1 MRSNTSTLLRTGAV
15 TPMVL
20 AAAMCFAG
28 VANAAT
34 SVNWSCQG
42 TVAGVAQTSSMTT
55 SVDGTTVPTGSVT
68 AGSPLAITLI
78 PGASSVPASASGF
91 TVQNISNLKM
101 LIPVPANSTF
111 VSTSIS
117 GGSVP
122 GGAPSVALVG
132 SNVVLTVPGPING
145 GTSFTPPAV
154 TINVTAN
161 APGTI
166 TSKYAGT
173 SYSSPGMTMTTRV
186 TVPIIGGTNVATSCY
201 PNPSPTL
208 TTTNVT

>member
-1 MRSNTSTLLRTGAV
+1 MA
-15 TPMVL
+15 L

-34 SVNWSCQG
+34 TVNWSCQG
-42 TVAGVAQTSSMTT
+42 TVLGVSQTSSMTT
-55 SVDGTTVPTGSVT
+55 SVDGVAPGSVT
-68 AGSPLAITLI
+68 AGSPVAITLT
-78 PGASSVPASASGF
+78 PGSSSVPSSASGF
-91 TVQNISNLKM
+91 TVTNISNLKM
-101 LIPVPANSTF
+101 IIPVPANSTF
-111 VSTSIS
+111 VSTSTS
-117 GGSVP
+117 GGTVS
-122 GGAPSVALVG
+122 GSAALVG
-132 SNVVLTVPGPING
+132 SDVVLTVPGPISG
-145 GTSFTPPAV
+145 GSSFTPPAV

-186 TVPIIGGTNVATSCY
+186 SPGINVATSCY

>member
-1 MRSNTSTLLRTGAV
+1 MRSNTSTMLRVGAV
-15 TPMVL
+15 TPMAL

-42 TVAGVAQTSSMTT
+42 TVLGVSQTSSMNT
-55 SVDGTTVPTGSVT
+55 SVDGTAPASVT
-68 AGSPLAITLI
+68 AGSPVTIILT
-78 PGASSVPASASGF
+78 PGSSSVPSSASGF
-91 TVQNISNLKM
+91 TVTNISNLKM
-101 LIPVPANSTF
+101 IIPVPANSTF
-111 VSTSIS
+111 VSTSTS
-117 GGSVP
+117 GGTVS
-122 GGAPSVALVG
+122 GSAALVG
-132 SNVVLTVPGPING
+132 SDVVLTVPGPISG
-145 GTSFTPPAV
+145 GSSFTPPAV
-154 TINVTAN
+154 TINLTAN

-186 TVPIIGGTNVATSCY
+186 SPGINVATSCY